1 MGQVSTYQN
10 RMERYETRTEQNLE
24 ISDRLVPDLA
34 WIPDIWPDILDADQL
49 QRFHHL
55 LTMSQSGILSG
66 HQIIQLGPLK
76 CILEQDV
83 GMLPILDNEPNDR

>member
-34 WIPDIWPDILDADQL
+34 WIPDI
-49 QRFHHL
+49 
-55 LTMSQSGILSG
+55 
-66 HQIIQLGPLK
+66 
-76 CILEQDV
+76 
-83 GMLPILDNEPNDR
+83 